1 MTTLLKI
8 QKARDLAES
17 KNDARLHT
25 LQEKTNIF
33 NRMSLIFILFD
44 SSLKMRPP
52 KSI

>member
-25 LQEKTNIF
+25 LQEKNIF